1 MCAVWHVCTP
11 CMLVVTVES
20 DYGAQF
26 DCVSM
31 YNKLAEF
38 FLEKL
43 VHIFT
48 DFISL
53 KIMTFMYLRNFCLLF
68 VLLTSFLTDYINYYP
83 YF

>member
-31 YNKLAEF
+31 YNKLAGF
-38 FLEKL
+38 FLEKR
-43 VHIFT
+43 VHLFT
-48 DFISL
+48 DSIRL
-53 KIMTFMYLRNFCLLF
+53 KNSKFG
-68 VLLTSFLTDYINYYP
+68 FL
-83 YF
+83 